1 MNPRTVNDE
10 VTMNDDFELR
20 DLAAGVTLCGKYR
33 LELEAGKGGMGVVWK
48 AWDAIGERWVALK
61 FLPPG
66 IRHSENAMAQVK
78 SAFHTVQA
86 LNHPNICPVY
96 GLEKDPTFGYFV
108 VKKWLE
114 GQPLNELQ
122 LPREEILPV
131 LEKVAEALDY
141 AHSEKVIH
149 RDVKPSNIFI
159 GTDGKVTLIDFGI
172 AANLH
177 SENQATQGQFASSGT
192 EKYMAPEQRS
202 GQLQTAQTDEYA
214 LALVAMELFAGSL
227 SPLAFRKVAPEIQD
241 VLETALADKPVE
253 RFVTCRE
260 FIRMLS
266 RAADKALKS
275 NPAPEVKSNSLEAIV
290 ALERLEAEEE
300 QRAEEEKLAARIK
313 RLEEK
318 IQTLYR
324 NKQYEEAIL
333 DLEVLL
339 KFQPDDQNALFLVR
353 MCEKRLEE
361 KKRAEQEQINKRN
374 REKAKRIE
382 IEQEEQARRE
392 AEERERQKF
401 EAAVRDE
408 NGKETE
414 SKVKRIARI
423 FLRIFGILDVVLG
436 GLVTVQGLGKDD
448 GFGVVLGIVVFF
460 IGLGVLRLIKEKK
473 PIEIEPAG
481 NSEAFI
487 KKGLRV
493 AESIWGILVVICAV
507 IAGLFGC
514 VFVVLGIYCVFESKG
529 ASLIA
534 SLIGVFF
541 LELCYMVLRRRF
553 GRR

>member
-1 MNPRTVNDE
+1 MSMNPRTVNDE

-66 IRHSENAMAQVK
+66 IRHSESAMAQVK

-96 GLEKDPTFGYFV
+96 GLEKDPAFGYFV

-177 SENQATQGQFASSGT
+177 SENQATQGQFSSSGT

-241 VLETALADKPVE
+241 VLETALADKPAE
-253 RFVTCRE
+253 RFVTCCE
-260 FIRMLS
+260 FVKELS
-266 RAADKALKS
+266 RAADEAPKS
-275 NPAPEVKSNSLEAIV
+275 NPTPEVKSNSLEAII

-339 KFQPDDQNALFLVR
+339 KFQPDDQNALFLLG

-374 REKAKRIE
+374 REKARRIE
-382 IEQEEQARRE
+382 IAQARQE
-392 AEERERQKF
+392 AEVKEEVKSEGVERETKRARSGCVGIIIGF
-401 EAAVRDE
+401 LCTCFAAWLITRGMDTQHHA
-408 NGKETE
+408 G
-414 SKVKRIARI
+414 
-423 FLRIFGILDVVLG
+423 VV
-436 GLVTVQGLGKDD
+436 
-448 GFGVVLGIVVFF
+448 FGVLALLVGCALMAFYGFF
-460 IGLGVLRLIKEKK
+460 YKKKVQAEQKK
-473 PIEIEPAG
+473 PKPEEPGQSEKTGIFSVFAILLGCFLFLTGFLDFWYGYIGEGIFSWVVGALYFALG
-481 NSEAFI
+481 NP
-487 KKGLRV
+487 
-493 AESIWGILVVICAV
+493 W
-507 IAGLFGC
+507 
-514 VFVVLGIYCVFESKG
+514 
-529 ASLIA
+529 
-534 SLIGVFF
+534 
-541 LELCYMVLRRRF
+541 LRRRF
-553 GRR
+553 GRW

>member
-1 MNPRTVNDE
+1 MNTNPRTLDTE
-10 VTMNDDFELR
+10 KTINDDFELR
-20 DLAAGVTLCGKYR
+20 DLAIGATLCGKYR

-61 FLPPG
+61 FLPQE
-66 IRHSENAMAQVK
+66 IRHSESAMEQVK

-96 GLEKDPTFGYFV
+96 GLEKDPAFGYFV

-114 GQPLNELQ
+114 GQPLSALQ

-131 LEKVAEALDY
+131 LEKVAAALDY

-177 SENQATQGQFASSGT
+177 SENQAMQGQFASSGT

-241 VLETALADKPVE
+241 VLETTLADKPAE

-260 FIRMLS
+260 FVRALS
-266 RAADKALKS
+266 RATDEASKS
-275 NPAPEVKSNSLEAIV
+275 NPTPEVKSNSLEAIV

-318 IQTLYR
+318 IQALYR

-339 KFQPDDQNALFLVR
+339 KFQPNDQNALFLLR

-361 KKRAEQEQINKRN
+361 RKRIIQEQINLEN
-374 REKAKRIE
+374 REKARRIE
-382 IEQEEQARRE
+382 VEQAR
-392 AEERERQKF
+392 Q
-401 EAAVRDE
+401 
-408 NGKETE
+408 ETE
-414 SKVKRIARI
+414 VKEEVKSEELDRAAKAVNGCLGIIIGFLCTCFAGWLIAWGMDTQHHAGVVFGVLALLVGCALMFFYGFFYQEKI
-423 FLRIFGILDVVLG
+423 QAEQKKPKPEESGQAKKTGILSVFAILLGCFLFLTGFLDFWYGYIGEGIFSWVVGFLYFALG
-436 GLVTVQGLGKDD
+436 NPW
-448 GFGVVLGIVVFF
+448 
-460 IGLGVLRLIKEKK
+460 LR
-473 PIEIEPAG
+473 
-481 NSEAFI
+481 S
-487 KKGLRV
+487 
-493 AESIWGILVVICAV
+493 
-507 IAGLFGC
+507 
-514 VFVVLGIYCVFESKG
+514 
-529 ASLIA
+529 
-534 SLIGVFF
+534 
-541 LELCYMVLRRRF
+541 RF

>member
-1 MNPRTVNDE
+1 MNTNPRTINNE
-10 VTMNDDFELR
+10 VTINDDFELR
-20 DLAAGVTLCGKYR
+20 DLAAGATLCGKYR

-61 FLPPG
+61 FIPQG
-66 IRHSENAMAQVK
+66 IRHSESAMAQVK

-96 GLEKDPTFGYFV
+96 GLEKDPAFGYFV

-114 GQPLNELQ
+114 GQPLNEFQ

-177 SENQATQGQFASSGT
+177 PENQATQGQFSSSGT

-227 SPLAFRKVAPEIQD
+227 SPLAFRKVAPEIQN

-253 RFVTCRE
+253 RFVTCCE
-260 FIRMLS
+260 FV
-266 RAADKALKS
+266 KALSAAVPSKT
-275 NPAPEVKSNSLEAIV
+275 PESGKDSLEALV
-290 ALERLEAEEE
+290 EQERLQAEEK
-300 QRAEEEKLAARIK
+300 QRAEDEKQAAK
-313 RLEEK
+313 VKLLEER
-318 IQTLYR
+318 IQTSYR
-324 NKQYEEAIL
+324 NEQYEEAIL
-333 DLEVLL
+333 DLGILL
-339 KFQPDDQNALFLVR
+339 KLRPDDQNARFLLQV
-353 MCEKRLEE
+353 CGEKLEE
-361 KKRAEQEQINKRN
+361 RKRAAQEQINFEN
-374 REKAKRIE
+374 RERAREIE
-382 IEQEEQARRE
+382 IELAEQARRE
-392 AEERERQKF
+392 VEERERQKY
-401 EAAVRDE
+401 ESAVRHE
-408 NGKETE
+408 SGKEAE
-414 SKVKRIARI
+414 SKFKRIARI
-423 FLRIFGILDVVLG
+423 ILRVLG
-436 GLVTVQGLGKDD
+436 FFNVVFGGVTFLVGLVKKDDPCLGSGIVGVGVGLG
-448 GFGVVLGIVVFF
+448 L
-460 IGLGVLRLIKEKK
+460 LWLIKEKK
-473 PIEIEPAG
+473 PIEMEPEG

-507 IAGLFGC
+507 IASLFGC
-514 VFVVLGIYCVFESKG
+514 VFFVIGIGCAFESKG

-534 SLIGVFF
+534 ILVGLFF
-541 LELCYMVLRRRF
+541 LALCYAGLRSRF